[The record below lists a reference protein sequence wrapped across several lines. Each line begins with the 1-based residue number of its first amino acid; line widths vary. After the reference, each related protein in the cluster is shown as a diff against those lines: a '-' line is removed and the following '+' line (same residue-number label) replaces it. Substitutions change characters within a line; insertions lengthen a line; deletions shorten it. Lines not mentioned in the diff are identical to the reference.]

1 MGTDQINPRE
11 SHATCCLG
19 DIRLTP
25 CCVNILMGALRLSET
40 CTRASPLITRH
51 RASMAAQISHSPRLE
66 NCASPMAGTVRRCGR
81 RTRTGSV
88 QDADWT
94 VIIPLVDGVRTREN
108 KRTQP
113 GLGALMCPRSC
124 PDTRGPRAHPPGL
137 GLPRKGVSDRPTKL
151 GQLEISSGDRPGV
164 LASLPTTQRLGRQ
177 DSTQK

>member
-1 MGTDQINPRE
+1 
-11 SHATCCLG
+11 
-19 DIRLTP
+19 
-25 CCVNILMGALRLSET
+25 
-40 CTRASPLITRH
+40 
-51 RASMAAQISHSPRLE
+51 
-66 NCASPMAGTVRRCGR
+66 MAGAVRRYGR

-108 KRTQP
+108 ERT
-113 GLGALMCPRSC
+113 
-124 PDTRGPRAHPPGL
+124 HPPGL